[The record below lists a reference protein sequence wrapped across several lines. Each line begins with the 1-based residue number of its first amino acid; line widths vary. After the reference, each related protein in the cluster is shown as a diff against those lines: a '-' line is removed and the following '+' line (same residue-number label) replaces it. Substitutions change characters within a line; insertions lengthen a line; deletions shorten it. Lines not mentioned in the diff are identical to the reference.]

1 MTLTVQIRKRLSAIF
16 ALDVAFAAAPGV
28 TIVFGESGSG
38 KSTLLRCVA
47 GLTMPD
53 DGAIAIGERVVFD
66 RARAINIDPAM
77 RRMGYVFQHLALF
90 PHLTVAGNIGYGL
103 AGVPRPDRDARIAAI
118 AESFRIGHLLG
129 RRPGEISGGE
139 RQRVGLARS
148 LVTSPEMLLLDEPLS
163 GLDHATQSKIIEDL
177 RDWNAARGIPILY
190 VTHSQRE
197 VFGLGERAL
206 VLQNGSVIADGL
218 PQDVMNAPSHEGVA
232 QLAGFENLLDAVV
245 SARHPEMGVM
255 TCRLKS
261 AGLDLETPMADLP
274 IGAPVRIAI
283 RAGDIMIATE
293 RPRGLSAR
301 NIVAGTIWSVSR
313 QGAAVLVRVDM
324 GTMID
329 VHVTPTASDELDLRP
344 GRAVWVVVKTHSCR
358 PVSAI

>member
-1 MTLTVQIRKRLSAIF
+1 MTLSIQVRKRLSASF
-16 ALDVAFAAAPGV
+16 ALDVAFVAAPGV

-47 GLTMPD
+47 GLTAPD
-53 DGAIAIGERVVFD
+53 DGAVAIGERVVFD
-66 RARAINIDPAM
+66 RARGVNVEPAM
-77 RRMGYVFQHLALF
+77 RRTGYVFQHLALF

-103 AGVPRPDRDARIAAI
+103 TALPRPDRRARISAI
-118 AESFRIGHLLG
+118 AEAFRIGRLLDC
-129 RRPGEISGGE
+129 RPGEISGGE

-148 LVTSPEMLLLDEPLS
+148 LVTSPDVLLLDEPLS
-163 GLDHATQSKIIEDL
+163 ALDYATQSRIIEDL
-177 RDWNAARGIPILY
+177 REWNGARGIPILY

-197 VFGLGERAL
+197 VFALGERVL
-206 VLQNGSVIADGL
+206 VLLNGSVIADGS
-218 PQDVMNAPSHEGVA
+218 PQDVMDAPSHEGVA

-245 SARHPEMGVM
+245 VTRHPEMGVM

-261 AGLDLETPMADLP
+261 AGIELETPLADMP
-274 IGAPVRIAI
+274 VGASVRIAI

-293 RPRGLSAR
+293 RPHGVSAR
-301 NIVAGTIWSVSR
+301 NVVAGAIWSVSR
-313 QGAAVLVRVDM
+313 QGPAVLVRVDM
-324 GTMID
+324 GTMVD